1 MVNLYNNPND
11 IFEEDENIIQIDEA
25 LPPTMQG
32 MPEGYENKLTTLN
45 KALADRKYI
54 MPGSPEF
61 YRAASQ
67 FNDFFGQDVP
77 NFISEKGFDKISASA
92 ALGSLGLKLIF
103 PESVGQTMRRGEV
116 GEPVSFYDMGE
127 AAITAFDVSTLGIAG
142 LPKQVLKAPVNFYR
156 FLTTKLKKSPD
167 EAFNVMKKNP
177 ELVEEIDEGTNLE
190 DLTPEQKDKL
200 GVGAALSPNV
210 KTGQDL
216 FEDLGGEVDTV
227 TQNSLLN
234 KFNKQAQLDEVKKKR
249 KPKAQ
254 EFVKTLNY
262 EYILNNS
269 DPLKK
274 QQALD
279 VLENH
284 RKGNLKKFEA
294 EKQLENIFPEKTGM
308 VGDVNYAFTKLK
320 DNFEDARRRSP
331 KFEEDIFDIYIEPKG
346 GRKPTAKTVNL
357 TDNLIKAADADTSA
371 EPYSVKFLNA
381 YIKQLNPKTKKPSD
395 TSYPFYKNAANA
407 ILDFKGR
414 DEVLDI
420 PSSTKGGKGK
430 VFVNEDNT
438 RTVREGARG
447 GDKTA
452 KEMFLEIPD
461 GELVT
466 GYPAQYMKQNI
477 ADASGQNYTKAFNS
491 LTKQNSY
498 VSDKITDM
506 RQFFEEDLGQY
517 HFYGLDHVQPLRFG
531 GSNASDNLRFTM
543 EGPHSSV
550 DTLTPDKTL
559 SDIDVKNKSKMEAE
573 IHSVGTDIVD
583 KLYEASRVN
592 DPTVKN
598 KLQQEA
604 QELSKKI
611 KNMTNSFSETYKK
624 VDFHIGEPYVAIK
637 TGNKAKY
644 IKYSDYIGANNETK
658 NLISDLIPDQLNKP
672 NAGKSIEE
680 QVDEVY
686 TIYADMFNLGGPI
699 SKEAMQQMTNYNK
712 GGSVKNF
719 AYGGDVTEDLDIF
732 EAPED
737 SLPEGSYQTA
747 NLILPFFKLFGKA
760 PPHTTAPIPTP
771 KEKLVNPTKK
781 QKESL
786 ESETIKRSTEDV
798 FDPTPNDRIN
808 IEESITTT
816 PITKQP
822 MTSVFYSD
830 VDRLLSRPDTPKTFN
845 SKQEF
850 FDFLNKNNIRK
861 SESMDY
867 RIPQI
872 LKLFGDTDPIDTA
885 TILTQV
891 RTAPI
896 SGMRV
901 HATGQGSELI
911 NPNGEVSVRYSG
923 YAEDGF
929 IEGSQRERILYMN
942 RDKLP
947 GDSGDYPQS
956 MFGGEQ
962 INRHDFQIP
971 NEQDTY
977 IVGWTR
983 LTDRF
988 GFVPPKVE
996 GPQTKINVSK
1006 LTKEKTKN
1014 ERSLQ
1019 GLYAEA
1025 KNKIGR
1031 LASQRGMSA
1040 ADLNDILLDF
1050 GSDIPKL
1057 SVIAK
1062 YADQLEEVS
1071 PGLVNQMDE
1080 LVVRNRDLQEQITKA
1095 SGVDPSGVVRVTYAD
1110 EIQSDILQAAAMRK
1124 QQLAAA
1130 LRKIQEEGKQSTNLQ
1145 GLNRVAEATINFF
1158 EENKS
1163 VFRPLEKSPEE
1174 MKLLNQQMVKLDEE
1188 VDNIVNKYIATRE
1201 LDDAELA
1208 KLGTLLNDNI
1218 DKMLNEVMT
1227 IDGATMSGL
1236 FPDLPLKNREEWAD
1250 ALIKKDLYELA
1261 YRKYVL
1267 KDPNASDYFATAT
1280 SNPVIERYGFNGNA
1294 ATPKELRDIDKQE
1307 RFDIFKRNGEF
1318 KSSKYKGIGMDEFY
1332 GGPNAVD
1339 EKGKHYTST
1348 IEKILKKQAKE
1359 NNSEVITMPVQV
1371 KKGSKA
1377 QYRVTDQNGNMVATL
1392 TSEDQARELM
1402 RTNPNYQIK
1411 PISIPDKKSME
1422 PVFAIKITEE
1432 MLESFATHKAKGGLV
1447 SNIDIF
1453 EVA

>member
-1 MVNLYNNPND
+1 MDQYEDID
-11 IFEEDENIIQIDEA
+11 IFQIDEA
-25 LPPTMQG
+25 LPPT
-32 MPEGYENKLTTLN
+32 
-45 KALADRKYI
+45 
-54 MPGSPEF
+54 
-61 YRAASQ
+61 
-67 FNDFFGQDVP
+67 
-77 NFISEKGFDKISASA
+77 
-92 ALGSLGLKLIF
+92 
-103 PESVGQTMRRGEV
+103 
-116 GEPVSFYDMGE
+116 
-127 AAITAFDVSTLGIAG
+127 
-142 LPKQVLKAPVNFYR
+142 
-156 FLTTKLKKSPD
+156 
-167 EAFNVMKKNP
+167 
-177 ELVEEIDEGTNLE
+177 
-190 DLTPEQKDKL
+190 
-200 GVGAALSPNV
+200 
-210 KTGQDL
+210 
-216 FEDLGGEVDTV
+216 
-227 TQNSLLN
+227 
-234 KFNKQAQLDEVKKKR
+234 
-249 KPKAQ
+249 
-254 EFVKTLNY
+254 
-262 EYILNNS
+262 
-269 DPLKK
+269 
-274 QQALD
+274 
-279 VLENH
+279 
-284 RKGNLKKFEA
+284 
-294 EKQLENIFPEKTGM
+294 
-308 VGDVNYAFTKLK
+308 
-320 DNFEDARRRSP
+320 
-331 KFEEDIFDIYIEPKG
+331 
-346 GRKPTAKTVNL
+346 
-357 TDNLIKAADADTSA
+357 
-371 EPYSVKFLNA
+371 
-381 YIKQLNPKTKKPSD
+381 
-395 TSYPFYKNAANA
+395 
-407 ILDFKGR
+407 
-414 DEVLDI
+414 
-420 PSSTKGGKGK
+420 
-430 VFVNEDNT
+430 
-438 RTVREGARG
+438 REGARPDLEGNIG
-447 GDKTA
+447 GQALAQGLSNVYDFLAPSDEALAALQEQQRINKEIADRAGISEKELYRMSAYGADTENILGDLGFKRYSLGDDLTRVRDFLFGSQKKGFNKLAEGTDFLDLTGEEMFGVALAPLDVLDYAGLGTALTKLATKGMAKYGGKSTLLDAAKDKQLVGTLSQSEIMEVMQKLKPVVDGEQEALLRFAKGKPTKKKVSGTLTSKQEAFPDGIPLTDFDESLLQQPSTELNYIGSKQKGGPRSKFSPEADMFLLNNPSLSGGKILEELNSNLNKYGLTDKINTDALKYRKSQLNIPPADRSKTPPKVQEQKEKLFQEFELSLENIDLENAGSVFEAFENAAKNNMGYLQSFKTA
-452 KEMFLEIPD
+452 EKALKEGNVPRTDNRIRSMNTKIKEFIKDYNSLPNKKIEVKNLKELKQSQPKSSSGKSKLQQLQFNEFLVKTPEYKKIL
-461 GELVT
+461 ET
-466 GYPAQYMKQNI
+466 YPAGDDKYIKRYLNFVRDSSLPKDRYPKLGVKSQIVEGDNLANFDNFYNEYNVELNDLSNLESTFAKDFKEFKRVDQIRERVSSLLQPYFKVAFPEKSNSVQIAHRFKGSEVGNSVPAGVAGSGGAPYSYDLDISIVNAVIQERLEKQAKKALRSNNLTEI
-477 ADASGQNYTKAFNS
+477 KKISNDAARVGTQFEIDGYKFGQA
-491 LTKQNSY
+491 
-498 VSDKITDM
+498 
-506 RQFFEEDLGQY
+506 
-517 HFYGLDHVQPLRFG
+517 QPLRDVLESLVADAMIDGPQKGFTDDVIEG
-531 GSNASDNLRFTM
+531 MNEAITILDTEIGSR
-543 EGPHSSV
+543 
-550 DTLTPDKTL
+550 K
-559 SDIDVKNKSKMEAE
+559 
-573 IHSVGTDIVD
+573 
-583 KLYEASRVN
+583 
-592 DPTVKN
+592 
-598 KLQQEA
+598 
-604 QELSKKI
+604 
-611 KNMTNSFSETYKK
+611 
-624 VDFHIGEPYVAIK
+624 
-637 TGNKAKY
+637 
-644 IKYSDYIGANNETK
+644 
-658 NLISDLIPDQLNKP
+658 QLNK
-672 NAGKSIEE
+672 
-680 QVDEVY
+680 
-686 TIYADMFNLGGPI
+686 GG
-699 SKEAMQQMTNYNK
+699 M
-712 GGSVKNF
+712 VKNF

-786 ESETIKRSTEDV
+786 ESETIKRSTEDI

-901 HATGQGSELI
+901 HATGPGSELI
-911 NPNGEVSVRYSG
+911 NPNGAVSVRYSG

-962 INRHDFQIP
+962 VNRHEFQIP

-988 GFVPPKVE
+988 GFVPPKVA
-996 GPQTKINVSK
+996 GPETQINIRQT
-1006 LTKEKTKN
+1006 TKELNKN
-1014 ERSLQ
+1014 KRSLQ

-1025 KNKIGR
+1025 RSKLAR
-1031 LASQRGMSA
+1031 LANQRGMSQR
-1040 ADLNDILLDF
+1040 DINDIDIDF
-1050 GSDIPKL
+1050 GSDTPKL

-1062 YADQLEEVS
+1062 YADQLDEVS

-1080 LVVRNRDLQEQITKA
+1080 LVVKNNELQEQINKA
-1095 SGVDPSGVVRVTYAD
+1095 SGIDPSGVVRVTYAD

-1130 LRKIQEEGKQSTNLQ
+1130 LRKIQEEGKESTNLQ
-1145 GLNRVAEATINFF
+1145 GLNRVAEATLNFF

-1174 MKLLNQQMVKLDEE
+1174 MKLLNQQMIKLDEE
-1188 VDNIVNKYIATRE
+1188 VDELVNKYIATRE

-1261 YRKYVL
+1261 YRKFVL
-1267 KDPNASDYFATAT
+1267 KDPNASDYYATAT
-1280 SNPVIERYGFNGNA
+1280 SKPVINRYGFEGNA
-1294 ATPKELRDIDKQE
+1294 ATSKELRDIDKQQ
-1307 RFDIFKRNGEF
+1307 RFDTFKSTGEF

-1332 GGPNAVD
+1332 GGPNTVD

-1377 QYRVTDQNGNMVATL
+1377 QYQVTDQNGNMVATL
-1392 TSEDQARELM
+1392 TNEDQARELM